1 MSNENNSPF
10 MAFLTRHDQD
20 AWWSAVHS
28 LLPSIHDVDRDATK
42 IWFYFWPLWLQQM
55 LQEADANPAL
65 LGEMEFKG
73 NADLSNQVD
82 VSHVFV
88 YGHRYWP
95 RVKAAVSEHASSQ
108 AAPESL
114 DLTDQIRTVAG
125 QIAAA
130 ARVDESLLLGI
141 TAIGFMTLQQVG
153 VEAFVAAEGRVHL
166 GDWARKKSPQNVLAD
181 RAKNDGGG
189 LLGFLKGLKQDY
201 TITFDEGFKTAR
213 FKLIERTELTQASM
227 TDQADHPYAN
237 IRCAPGDGPLPT
249 ECRSAACGT
258 CWVGILGG
266 NDRLSPVNPLER
278 RRIARFGY
286 IDTDEARPVIRL
298 ACKAKASG
306 NVSVV
311 VPPWNAVAGRYLEGR
326 QIAVGGHSSS
336 PDEETVSRP
345 RRH

>member
-1 MSNENNSPF
+1 
-10 MAFLTRHDQD
+10 
-20 AWWSAVHS
+20 
-28 LLPSIHDVDRDATK
+28 
-42 IWFYFWPLWLQQM
+42 
-55 LQEADANPAL
+55 
-65 LGEMEFKG
+65 
-73 NADLSNQVD
+73 
-82 VSHVFV
+82 
-88 YGHRYWP
+88 
-95 RVKAAVSEHASSQ
+95 
-108 AAPESL
+108 
-114 DLTDQIRTVAG
+114 
-125 QIAAA
+125 
-130 ARVDESLLLGI
+130 
-141 TAIGFMTLQQVG
+141 
-153 VEAFVAAEGRVHL
+153 
-166 GDWARKKSPQNVLAD
+166 
-181 RAKNDGGG
+181 
-189 LLGFLKGLKQDY
+189 
-201 TITFDEGFKTAR
+201 
-213 FKLIERTELTQASM
+213 M

-336 PDEETVSRP
+336 PDEETVFRP